1 MIVRPERPVRETNAI
16 GSEHESRCLI
26 FTGKDTARAL
36 KDPSEISELLK
47 EPDTFVWFDLAEPT
61 AADLAL
67 LQEEFALHPMAIE
80 DAALTHERPKL
91 ERFNGYWLA
100 VIHAASL
107 EHGRLVVHELAVFA
121 GQNFVVTIRAH
132 PVFPIDEIERRW
144 LSRGAIPHD
153 STGLLYVILDVVV
166 DGYQPVAAAYDERLM
181 DLERDVLDE
190 SVSPHRVLREVL
202 SFKRALVLF
211 RRTAAPVRDILA
223 PLLRG
228 DLIPLD
234 PAVQIYYRDVYD
246 HAARIADQID
256 SMRDLL
262 NSTLDIHLSSQAHR
276 QAEVAKQ
283 LTVIATIFLPLT
295 YITGFFGQNFG
306 WMVNRIDRS
315 WEFWLIG
322 VGTQVSALVLLIAYF
337 RYKRWS

>member
-1 MIVRPERPVRETNAI
+1 VIAGPARPVRETNAI
-16 GSEHESRCLI
+16 GSGHESRCLI

-91 ERFNGYWLA
+91 EKFNGYSLA

-107 EHGRLVVHELAVFA
+107 DERKRLVVHELAVFA

-144 LSRGAIPHD
+144 LARGAIPHD

-166 DGYQPVAAAYDERLM
+166 DGYQPVATAYDERLM
-181 DLERDVLDE
+181 ELERDVLDD
-190 SVSPHRVLREVL
+190 SVQPRHVLRDVL

-211 RRTAAPVRDILA
+211 RRTATPVRDILA
-223 PLLRG
+223 TLLRG

-234 PAVQIYYRDVYD
+234 PATAIYYRDVYD
-246 HAARIADQID
+246 HAARVADQID

-262 NSTLDIHLSSQAHR
+262 NSTLDIHLSSQR
-276 QAEVAKQ
+276 TAK
-283 LTVIATIFLPLT
+283 P
-295 YITGFFGQNFG
+295 
-306 WMVNRIDRS
+306 RS
-315 WEFWLIG
+315 ESNSPSSRRSFC
-322 VGTQVSALVLLIAYF
+322 
-337 RYKRWS
+337 R